1 MLYNV
6 PVHPLPELKEAYQ
19 VTRCTVWRTADS
31 RNILIFVLDGSCSV
45 ETDGETVMLQKGD
58 YILIPAAQEYIRRPR
73 ENKDCTL
80 FYLHFLTEAPITE
93 CSDEDAEQT
102 VKEMLMLDEESFL
115 SGNGLSYNIEPLF
128 LFKSASL
135 GNDNDKIVA
144 LLQALRS
151 ERAARQ
157 YPSGLLSSLYLTQ
170 TLAALAKRTVKKQ
183 LSSRGSQDSLYPAA
197 LSKALTYI
205 RQNYNQKISL
215 EQLCE
220 HSNVSPQH
228 MIRLFKKHLGTTPVK
243 YINHLKVLHAIDILR
258 SSDRSI
264 KEIAY
269 GLGFENPHYFSRLFA
284 KEESLSPS
292 KKRLYIRNFKEDEF
306 QDEKE

>member
-6 PVHPLPELKEAYQ
+6 PTQPLPELKEAYQ
-19 VTRCTVWRTADS
+19 VTRCTVWRAADAK
-31 RNILIFVLDGSCSV
+31 NILIFVLDGSCSV
-45 ETDGETVMLQKGD
+45 ETDGETVTLQKGD
-58 YILIPAAQEYIRRPR
+58 YILIPSAQEYIRRPL

-80 FYLHFLTEAPITE
+80 FYLHFSTEAPITE
-93 CSDEDAEQT
+93 CPEEDAET
-102 VKEMLMLDEESFL
+102 VAKEMLTLDEERFL
-115 SGNGLSYNIEPLF
+115 SGSGLSYKIEPLF
-128 LFKSASL
+128 LFKSSSL
-135 GNDNDKIVA
+135 GTDYDKIVN

-151 ERAARQ
+151 ERAVRQ
-157 YPSGLLSSLYLTQ
+157 YPSGLFSSLYLTQ
-170 TLAALAKRTVKKQ
+170 ILATLAKRTVKKQ
-183 LSSRGSQDSLYPAA
+183 LVSGSSGESLYPAA
-197 LSKALTYI
+197 LSKALIYI

-215 EQLCE
+215 DQLCE
-220 HSNVSPQH
+220 HSNISPQH

-269 GLGFENPHYFSRLFA
+269 DLGFENPHYFSRLFA

-292 KKRLYIRNFKEDEF
+292 KKRLYIRNFKEDELPT
-306 QDEKE
+306 DEK